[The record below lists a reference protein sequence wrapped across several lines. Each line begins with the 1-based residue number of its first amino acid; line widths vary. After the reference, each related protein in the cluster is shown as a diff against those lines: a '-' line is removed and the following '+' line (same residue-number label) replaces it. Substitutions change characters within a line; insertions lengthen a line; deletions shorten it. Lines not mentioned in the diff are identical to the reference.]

1 MAFSIKKNIPSNLFI
16 SGNFDL
22 VNMNLRLDEI
32 SGNEKIKDEDVIY
45 IEREFN
51 NLLLE
56 DGYVSFF
63 DYLKLKEFIRLVMN
77 ETN

>member
-1 MAFSIKKNIPSNLFI
+1 
-16 SGNFDL
+16 
-22 VNMNLRLDEI
+22 MNLRLDEI
-32 SGNEKIKDEDVIY
+32 SSDEKIKDEDVIY
-45 IEREFN
+45 IERELN
-51 NLLLE
+51 DLLLE

>member
-1 MAFSIKKNIPSNLFI
+1 M
-16 SGNFDL
+16 
-22 VNMNLRLDEI
+22 NMNLRLDEI
-32 SGNEKIKDEDVIY
+32 SSNEKIKDEDVIY